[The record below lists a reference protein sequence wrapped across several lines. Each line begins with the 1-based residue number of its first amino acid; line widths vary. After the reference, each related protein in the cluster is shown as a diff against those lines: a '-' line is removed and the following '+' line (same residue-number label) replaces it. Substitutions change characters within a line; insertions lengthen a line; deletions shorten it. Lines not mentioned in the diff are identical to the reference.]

1 MSEESPPRAKFWDIA
16 GWGLRWKVTA
26 VLAVPVTVAMVLGG
40 LRVQAELSKAVH
52 FTEAADWIAGVPDIV
67 ALEAA
72 MGTVISGYTSRT
84 LPEDDRKTAAG
95 LMDKV
100 SEHARNPELNPEIAD
115 AINQTVS
122 DGRALLALM
131 DSPGVATDLLAERH
145 RTFSDGLT
153 REVDDIVRQIDDSGV
168 IDKGYL
174 LSNAW
179 QAQRKLFEQA
189 MGNVAVLEAYVAPD
203 GRERA
208 REGELPTTAIVS
220 AAGAESGLLDLL
232 DPYYPPDDPRLE
244 ALRENIADRNTLVD
258 EGLQEVARGGPL
270 PVLQTRASL
279 IESRDIYHELTSEA
293 AQDIASTVQ
302 SRASE
307 TRSAALRDTAIVLGT
322 LLTAL
327 VLALLVSR
335 SLIGPIR
342 RLRHG
347 ALKAARRD
355 LPEAI
360 EQIKASDDPRAL
372 SFEPVAVHSSE
383 EIGQLARA
391 VDDIHGQA
399 LRLAGEQAQL
409 RLRINDMFET
419 LARRSKS
426 LVDQQLNLIENLE
439 FEEKDPKRLESLFRL
454 DHLAA
459 RMRRNGENL
468 LILAGTRVRR
478 SQSAPIA
485 LGDVLR
491 AAISEVEDYQ
501 RVQVGATPEG
511 ALSGAVAT
519 DVVHLLAELVD
530 NSLRASPPDTVVTFS
545 FARAVDG
552 GVLLEV
558 ADRGIG
564 IPSNDLRAINER
576 LASGGEV
583 GTETARHM
591 GLFVVSRLAKRHGLT
606 VRLRSTFDTARSPGV
621 TASIHIP
628 NALIVTQEVGHTTG
642 PLRKIPDPTPRSG
655 IPATAPPGEPGRPPI
670 AGNGLPV
677 RAQPTASAPASPTPA
692 PVAQVAPVP
701 RAARVV
707 SGNGLPQRQ
716 PGASGIAAGAG
727 ASAGRPTAQLNDVVN
742 VRGSGAMPK
751 LPVRRRQVTAS
762 EPAKREPRPAPATPQ
777 SPPAPATPEPRP
789 VSVLPERQA
798 EPAEPE
804 PQSVPALPERQ
815 PAPVPPE
822 PQLETGA
829 EAERTADQSVPA
841 TESSSSDDRE
851 RVRHRYRTNSAKTAS
866 FFQSRVEPEPAEPP
880 QRPAGTPIF
889 ADMVSDWLTDPT
901 SEEGAPGVWQ
911 SAGDVGWS
919 AAERISSTPVEVDPE
934 IGLPKRNPGER
945 LLPGTVE
952 GAHNTATLRRVRDP
966 ETIRA
971 NLSRHQLGVRNGR
984 ATRLA
989 NRNSTEGD

>member
-40 LRVQAELSKAVH
+40 LRVQAELSNAVH
-52 FTEAADWIAGVPDIV
+52 FTEAADRIAGVPDIV

-72 MGTVISGYTSRT
+72 MGTVISGYTSKT
-84 LPEDDRKTAAG
+84 LPADDREAAAA

-100 SEHARNPELNPEIAD
+100 SEHTGNPALNPEIAS
-115 AINQTVS
+115 AINQTVA

-131 DSPGVATDLLAERH
+131 DSPGAATDLLAQRH
-145 RTFSDGLT
+145 RAFSRGLT
-153 REVDDIVRQIDDSGV
+153 REVDDIVRQIDDSDV

-179 QAQRKLFEQA
+179 QAQRRLFEQA

-208 REGELPTTAIVS
+208 QAGDLPTTAIV
-220 AAGAESGLLDLL
+220 AASGAESGLLDVL

-244 ALRENIADRNTLVD
+244 ALRKNIVDRNALLD
-258 EGLQEVARGGPL
+258 QGLKDVARGGSL
-270 PVLQTRASL
+270 PVLQARSSL
-279 IESRDIYHELTSEA
+279 IASRDIYHELTSEA
-293 AQDIASTVQ
+293 AQNIASTVQ
-302 SRASE
+302 TRAAE

-355 LPEAI
+355 LPKSI

-426 LVDQQLNLIENLE
+426 LIDQQLGLIENLE
-439 FEEKDPKRLESLFRL
+439 FDEKDPKRLESLFRL

-511 ALSGAVAT
+511 ALSGAVVT

-564 IPSNDLRAINER
+564 IPSDELRAINER

-606 VRLRSTFDTARSPGV
+606 VRLRSTFDTARNPGV

-628 NALIVTQEVGHTTG
+628 NALIVSYEGRQETG
-642 PLRKIPDPTPRSG
+642 PLRRIPVPPARTP
-655 IPATAPPGEPGRPPI
+655 IPAPSLPRETGRQP
-670 AGNGLPV
+670 ATKNGLPV
-677 RAQPTASAPASPTPA
+677 RAPQTHPAPQTHQAPPSLPSTPA
-692 PVAQVAPVP
+692 RSVTVA
-701 RAARVV
+701 
-707 SGNGLPQRQ
+707 SNSILPQRQ

-727 ASAGRPTAQLNDVVN
+727 PSARPATAQPNDVVN

-751 LPVRRRQVTAS
+751 LPVRRRQSVTPRAAVPEAVTA
-762 EPAKREPRPAPATPQ
+762 EPQPAPAAPEPQATPAAPEPQ
-777 SPPAPATPEPRP
+777 ATPAAPEPRI
-789 VSVLPERQA
+789 ENR
-798 EPAEPE
+798 
-804 PQSVPALPERQ
+804 
-815 PAPVPPE
+815 
-822 PQLETGA
+822 A
-829 EAERTADQSVPA
+829 EAERAPDQPA
-841 TESSSSDDRE
+841 PTSASSNGDDQVS
-851 RVRHRYRTNSAKTAS
+851 VRHRYRTNPVKTAS
-866 FFQSRVEPEPAEPP
+866 FFQSRVDPPAAEVS
-880 QRPAGTPIF
+880 QRPGGTPIF
-889 ADMVSDWLTDPT
+889 ADMMSDWLTDPT
-901 SEEGAPGVWQ
+901 GEEGAPGVWH
-911 SAGDVGWS
+911 SAGDAGWS
-919 AAERISSTPVEVDPE
+919 EADRVSSTPVEADPE
-934 IGLPKRNPGER
+934 IGLPKRSPGER

-989 NRNSTEGD
+989 EHNSIEGDR